1 MRACDDGYPSCR
13 VAESGGAWCTDACK
27 AGQPPNKRCEIR
39 LNVAVK
45 GSRFA
50 SEAGEV
56 KTLLWRGGIVPRI
69 VAQAR
74 AQEVIDWGGTLVRA
88 GDYTVLR
95 DTGIRVA

>member
-13 VAESGGAWCTDACK
+13 TAEAGGAWCAGACK

-39 LNVAVK
+39 LNVTVK

-56 KTLLWRGGIVPRI
+56 KTLFWRGDTVPRI

-74 AQEVIDWGGTLVRA
+74 ALEAIDWGGTLVRA

-95 DTGIRVA
+95 DTGICAA